1 MQLALTK
8 SRDAKH
14 LEMHGTVLTMMN
26 HLSKMPLVPLLK
38 NTAVAI
44 LSPEFLSNL
53 KCLSHLEPKEIH
65 CSEDKSKSQTRPG
78 EPRVQRRNLRVQKRI
93 DVHQQGLGKEAWPW
107 AKTSPRRNH
116 ESLGSPPRQAH
127 L

>member
-1 MQLALTK
+1 
-8 SRDAKH
+8 
-14 LEMHGTVLTMMN
+14 MMN

-38 NTAVAI
+38 NTALDI

-65 CSEDKSKSQTRPG
+65 CSKDKIKITNQARRAQGPKEKFEGTEEDRHS
-78 EPRVQRRNLRVQKRI
+78 L
-93 DVHQQGLGKEAWPW
+93 QGLGKEAWPR